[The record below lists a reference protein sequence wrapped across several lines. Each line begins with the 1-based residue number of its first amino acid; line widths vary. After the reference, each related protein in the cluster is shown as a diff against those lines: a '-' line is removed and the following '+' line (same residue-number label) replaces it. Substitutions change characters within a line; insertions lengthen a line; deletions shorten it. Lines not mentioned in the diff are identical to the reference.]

1 MCRILLD
8 HYRRLPMKAWLT
20 AVSSVLLLAACDP
33 GLPPSKGMPPLAG
46 STGQSDALVKDPVC
60 GMNVD
65 PGKALSEDYKG
76 KKYYFC
82 SDTCHR
88 KFKEAPEKYTAPPM
102 K

>member
-1 MCRILLD
+1 
-8 HYRRLPMKAWLT
+8 MKISLT
-20 AVSSVLLLAACDP
+20 AISVVLLLLTACDP
-33 GLPPSKGMPPLAG
+33 GAPSPSGLPPLAG
-46 STGQSDALVKDPVC
+46 SAGAADTLVKDPVC

-65 PGKALSEDYKG
+65 PGKSLSEDYKG

-82 SDTCHR
+82 SETCHR